1 MREFFKFMFASMLGT
16 FLIGIVLIVLFAV
29 AMAAAIAGGLASAGS
44 FGGSKSASID
54 ANSVLHLRLDE
65 EIQDRG
71 SSDDLHLDF
80 GPFRTMN
87 KLGLNDIL
95 EDLDRAKTDDRIKGI
110 FLDLT
115 MVQGGMATLSEI
127 RNKLVEFRKDSG
139 KPVIAYSEFYTQGT
153 YFLASAADAVYTVPE
168 GDLDFRGLQTELM
181 FFKGLFEK
189 LGIDVQFIKGSNNI
203 YKSFG
208 EAFTE
213 KEMTPANH
221 EQMQRLLTSLWGH
234 YLERIGETRNIDAQR
249 LNSIA
254 DSLLIRYAPDA
265 VTYGLIDGV
274 KYRDEVLDIVKEKM
288 GLDAD
293 EDIKFADL
301 SKYDRAKPAVK
312 KEREEGKKGRIAVV
326 YAQGSI
332 ASGENEDDVIGS
344 ETVSAALREAR
355 EDSTVK
361 AIVFRV
367 NSPGGSGLASDVIWR
382 EVQLCREQG
391 KPLVVSMGDLAAS
404 GGYYISCAA
413 QRIYAEPTTI
423 TGSIGVFG
431 IIPNFE
437 GFFNDKLGITFDG
450 DKTNHYADMFNV
462 NRPMREDERRII
474 QDYVDHFYS
483 TFKQRVAEGRN
494 MPVEKVDELGRGR
507 VWTGI
512 DAKENG
518 LVDELGGLET
528 AIKGAADLA
537 GLSDYRTVNYP
548 EEKGMWEKL
557 LEDLNTEARAWV
569 TDEAFGGDVELMKQF
584 SKVREVRGMTGIQ
597 ARLPYE
603 ISVR

>member
-1 MREFFKFMFASMLGT
+1 MKEFFKFMFASMLGT

-29 AMAAAIAGGLASAGS
+29 AMAAAIAGGLAGAGGFS
-44 FGGSKSASID
+44 GGKTASID

-71 SSDDLHLDF
+71 SDDDLQLDF
-80 GPFRTMN
+80 GPFRSMN

-95 EDLDRAKTDDRIKGI
+95 EDLDRAKTDDRIKGV

-139 KPVIAYSEFYTQGT
+139 KPVVAYSEFYTQGT
-153 YFLASAADAVYTVPE
+153 YYLASAADEVYTVPE

-189 LGIDVQFIKGSNNI
+189 LGIDVQFIKGNNNI

-221 EQMQRLLTSLWGH
+221 EQMQRLLSSLWGH
-234 YLERIGETRNIDAQR
+234 YLERISETRKIDVQR
-249 LNSIA
+249 LNTIA
-254 DSLLIRYAPDA
+254 DSLMIRYAPDA
-265 VTYGLIDGV
+265 VTFGLIDGV
-274 KYRDEVLDIVKEKM
+274 KYRDEVLAIVKQKM

-293 EDIKFADL
+293 KDINFADL
-301 SKYDRAKPAVK
+301 GKYDRAKPSVK
-312 KEREEGKKGRIAVV
+312 KEGAEGKKGKIAVV
-326 YAQGSI
+326 FAQGSI

-382 EVQLCREQG
+382 EVQLCKEQG

-431 IIPNFE
+431 IIPNFQ

-450 DKTNHYADMFNV
+450 DKTNRYADMFNV
-462 NRPMREDERRII
+462 SRPMREDERRII

-483 TFKQRVAEGRN
+483 TFKQRVADGRN
-494 MPVEKVDELGRGR
+494 MPPEKVDELGRGR

-518 LVDELGGLET
+518 LVDELGGLEM
-528 AIKGAADLA
+528 AIKGAAEIA
-537 GLSDYRTVNYP
+537 GLSEYRTVDYP
-548 EEKGMWEKL
+548 EEKGLWEKL
-557 LEDLNTEARAWV
+557 LEDLNTEAKAWLAE
-569 TDEAFGGDVELMKQF
+569 EAFGADVELMEQF
-584 SKVREVRGMTGIQ
+584 SRMREVRRMTGIQ
-597 ARLPYE
+597 ARLSYE
-603 ISVR
+603 IAVR